1 MSEVP
6 AELTEQ
12 VLASFDGAK
21 SPRLRV
27 VMRSLVRHLHA
38 FIGEVQ
44 LTEDEWRQAIEFVTR
59 AGHITD
65 HKRQEFVL
73 LSDVLGASMATVA
86 VNHPGRDSGVTE
98 STVLGPFF
106 VEGATEAALGA
117 DISAGAPG
125 QPCYVSGT
133 VRGTDGAPVAAARMD
148 VWESDED
155 GFYDVQYADGRMAN
169 RAHFFTDENGGYR
182 FWCVRPAPYPIPH
195 DGPVGDLLTAA
206 GRGPMRPAHIHFKVE
221 APGFR
226 TLITHIFAAGS
237 EYLDSDAVFGVKPS
251 LVKTF
256 TPEPPGPAPEGRR
269 MDVPWCRVE
278 FDIVLDGRERR

>member
-12 VLASFDGAK
+12 VLASFDGAQ
-21 SPRLRV
+21 SQRYRV

-38 FIGEVQ
+38 FIGEVG
-44 LTEDEWRQAIEFVTR
+44 LTEAEWQQAIEFLTR

-65 HKRQEFVL
+65 RRRQEFVL
-73 LSDVLGASMATVA
+73 LSDVLGASMATIA
-86 VNHPGRDSGVTE
+86 VNHPGADTGVTE

-106 VEGATEAALGA
+106 VEGAPEARLGA

-125 QPCYVSGT
+125 QPCHVSGT
-133 VRGTDGAPVAAARMD
+133 VRGTDGAPVAGARLD

-155 GFYDVQYADGRMAN
+155 GRYDVQYPDDRVAN
-169 RAHFFTDENGGYR
+169 RAHLFTDADGGYR

-195 DGPVGDLLTAA
+195 DGPVGDLLAAA
-206 GRGPMRPAHIHFKVE
+206 GRGPMRPAHIHFKAV

-226 TLITHIFAAGS
+226 TLVTHIFLAGG
-237 EYLDSDAVFGVKPS
+237 EHLDSDAVFGVRPS

-256 TPEPPGPAPEGRR
+256 TEHPAGPAPEGRQLAG
-269 MDVPWCRVE
+269 PWCRVE
-278 FDIVLDGRERR
+278 FDIVLGE